1 MTDRQEKLLRLLESQ
16 NTWITGKE
24 LSQILKV
31 SDRTI
36 RSDIDAMNHEYD
48 LPLIESNI
56 RKGYR
61 LIIENV
67 HQSQKPVDALIP
79 QTPKERSTFILKK
92 LLLTNQKL
100 SIIDL
105 LDEIFISEYAL
116 DNDLKNIK
124 EFIDTFEGLKI
135 TKSRNH
141 LYLEGP
147 EHSIREL
154 YKQMLLEETQKNFL
168 KSVSS

>member
-67 HQSQKPVDALIP
+67 HQS
-79 QTPKERSTFILKK
+79 
-92 LLLTNQKL
+92 
-100 SIIDL
+100 
-105 LDEIFISEYAL
+105 
-116 DNDLKNIK
+116 
-124 EFIDTFEGLKI
+124 
-135 TKSRNH
+135 
-141 LYLEGP
+141 
-147 EHSIREL
+147 
-154 YKQMLLEETQKNFL
+154 
-168 KSVSS
+168 